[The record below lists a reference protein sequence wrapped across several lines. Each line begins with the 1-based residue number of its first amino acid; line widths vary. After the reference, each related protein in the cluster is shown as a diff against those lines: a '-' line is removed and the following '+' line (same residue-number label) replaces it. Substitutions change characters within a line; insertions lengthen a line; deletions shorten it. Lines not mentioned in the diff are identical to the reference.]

1 MENLTEVNGVKVTP
15 EVASFVKAVADVMGL
30 GKEKEGVS
38 KAEQIK
44 LLKALA
50 VEGPEGE
57 KARKDFG
64 ASRADFVLP
73 LLPAQSTVRSIFTV
87 EELAPGA
94 TPSYPISFEDVRWAY
109 IAPTLSGPAAIVLQG
124 DEIFVPQLKMQGYV
138 EFPSQ
143 FAADARYNIVQKA
156 TNALKNSMIQ
166 KEEVVGW
173 RVAKATISG
182 VRSDQTVWTG
192 GIGSAGNLFPAF
204 SISGM
209 NLLYTRM
216 QQMGRELT
224 DVFMT
229 PLRYADVRNFQTAQ
243 IDYATQREIIQNA
256 GLPGATLFGATIHT
270 VYNTNLINDG
280 EAFGFDKRS
289 FCVMPITRQ
298 LITRDDPMAF
308 TRDAIGTH
316 AFTTMGFA
324 CMDPWAIS
332 RIRFDAVV

>member
-1 MENLTEVNGVKVTP
+1 MDSLIDVNGVKVGAD
-15 EVASFVKAVADVMGL
+15 VAPFVKAVADALGL
-30 GKEKEGVS
+30 KKENPGIS
-38 KAEQIK
+38 KAEQTK

-50 VEGPEGE
+50 VEGPEGD
-57 KARKDFG
+57 KARKEFG

-73 LLPAQSTVRSIFTV
+73 LLETQSTVRNIFTV
-87 EELAPGA
+87 ENLEAGA
-94 TPSYPISFEDVRWAY
+94 TPSYPISFEDVPMAY

-166 KEEVVGW
+166 KEEFVGW

-192 GIGSAGNLFPAF
+192 GIASAGNLFSSL
-204 SISGM
+204 SISGL
-209 NLLYTRM
+209 NLMLTRM

-224 DVFMT
+224 DVFVT
-229 PLRYADVRNFQTAQ
+229 PLRYSDIRNWQTAQ
-243 IDYATQREIIQNA
+243 IDYDTQREIIQNA
-256 GLPGATLFGATIHT
+256 GLPRAALFGANIHT

-280 EAFGFDKRS
+280 EGFGFDKRT
-289 FCVMPITRQ
+289 FGVMPITRP
-298 LITRDDPMAF
+298 LITREDPMAF